1 MIELTEVQVR
11 KIRAMIR
18 RIDRASENLKVRN
31 QARLIS
37 RELARSEKRAKR
49 GTPQATA

>member
-1 MIELTEVQVR
+1 MIELTDVQVR

-18 RIDRASENLKVRN
+18 RIDHASDNLKVRN

-37 RELARSEKRAKR
+37 RELTRSEKRAKR
-49 GTPQATA
+49 GTPQPNA